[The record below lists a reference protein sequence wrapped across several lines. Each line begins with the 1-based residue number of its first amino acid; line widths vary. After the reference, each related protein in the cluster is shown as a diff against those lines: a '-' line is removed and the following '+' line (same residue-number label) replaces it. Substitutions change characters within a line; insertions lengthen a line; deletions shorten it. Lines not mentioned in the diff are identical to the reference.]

1 VTAWTVAAVLVA
13 AVGLA
18 AEVRLNDGTV
28 IEAESVKVTG
38 SYVML
43 TMADGRQVA
52 YDLASVDPDSL
63 PGASG
68 GSTAA
73 EADAEP
79 TSAGDRRSLSKG
91 RSLDLDRVDDTGE
104 GTLSITD
111 EDVSHVRPDRA
122 TGAVPGEDEEGGEG
136 EQPAGGGGGVV
147 LQSLNTTPGE
157 GGAITVE
164 GEVVNRSQ
172 LPARNVRAILSVGE
186 ERAEVPISGMLMPD
200 ASASFVRAFELELEE
215 GAPIP
220 SVNVQLQFTQ
230 ERRSVQEVE
239 RQPDRQLPGPP
250 VPTVGGTVAPAP
262 RPTPYD

>member
-1 VTAWTVAAVLVA
+1 MAALLVA

-28 IEAESVKVTG
+28 IEAASVKVTG

-52 YDLASVDPDSL
+52 YDLASVDPASL
-63 PGASG
+63 PGAEG
-68 GSTAA
+68 GATA
-73 EADAEP
+73 EADAAAAP
-79 TSAGDRRSLSKG
+79 RDGRNLSTG
-91 RSLDLDRVDDTGE
+91 RSLDLDRVGGAGD
-104 GTLSITD
+104 GTPAITD
-111 EDVSHVRPDRA
+111 RDVSHVRTGRGA
-122 TGAVPGEDEEGGEG
+122 TAGVAGEEATADEGDED
-136 EQPAGGGGGVV
+136 QAAGGGGVV

-164 GEVVNRSQ
+164 GEVVNRSKD
-172 LPARNVRAILSVGE
+172 PARNVRAIISVGP

-200 ASASFVRAFELELEE
+200 ASAAFVRAFDLQLEE
-215 GAPIP
+215 GASVP

-230 ERRSVQEVE
+230 EQRSFREVE

-250 VPTVGGTVAPAP
+250 VPTVGGTVAPPP
-262 RPTPYD
+262 RPTPFD

>member
-1 VTAWTVAAVLVA
+1 VAAALVA
-13 AVGLA
+13 AVGFA

-52 YDLASVDPDSL
+52 YDLSSVDPDSL

-68 GSTAA
+68 ATESG
-73 EADAEP
+73 EVADEP
-79 TSAGDRRSLSKG
+79 DAAGDRKSLSKG

-111 EDVSHVRPDRA
+111 EDVSHVRADRGA
-122 TGAVPGEDEEGGEG
+122 GAVPGEGEEAEEGEA
-136 EQPAGGGGGVV
+136 PAGGGGGVV

-172 LPARNVRAILSVGE
+172 TPARNVRAILSVGE

-200 ASASFVRAFELELEE
+200 ASASFVRGFELELEE

-230 ERRSVQEVE
+230 EKRSVREVE

-250 VPTVGGTVAPAP
+250 VPTVGGTVPPAP
-262 RPTPYD
+262 RPTPFD